1 MKLLSKWTFLVII
14 WCVSVSNGHT
24 DVQISIEGYE
34 RCIISNGVP
43 NHKIGQ
49 FPVKGNPHT
58 FKRQK
63 LKYCVTLHP
72 EVNNFTNHKAETI
85 GVTLTGIP
93 IRPSTA
99 DWFDETS
106 VRGHSKKNSSGWK
119 LEAITPNKKLFGI
132 DDNNA
137 HVDKRGLYHY
147 HGVSRKLLSEENGSL
162 IGFAADG
169 HEIHYL
175 GSRMNSSWVLKKG
188 FRQTK
193 PFGVHDGSFLQDY
206 EYVEGSGNLD
216 ECNFGKL
223 GSKMVYFA
231 TNEFPFFPRC
241 HWGNPSKYFIR

>member
-1 MKLLSKWTFLVII
+1 MVGS
-14 WCVSVSNGHT
+14 
-24 DVQISIEGYE
+24 
-34 RCIISNGVP
+34 
-43 NHKIGQ
+43 
-49 FPVKGNPHT
+49 
-58 FKRQK
+58 
-63 LKYCVTLHP
+63 
-72 EVNNFTNHKAETI
+72 
-85 GVTLTGIP
+85 
-93 IRPSTA
+93 
-99 DWFDETS
+99 DWFDENS